1 MASGQMENHNYD
13 ITCARFS
20 GLCLSLFRLKKDTK
34 MTPILLLREDSLA
47 EGDDQET
54 EEEAERRL
62 AGRVTF

>member
-34 MTPILLLREDSLA
+34 MTPIFLLREDSLA
-47 EGDDQET
+47 EGMTRRRKKRQKDDSRG
-54 EEEAERRL
+54 A
-62 AGRVTF
+62 